1 MASRAAF
8 GHTRRMEQPVVHR
21 RTSLRKYRKRLVTL
35 LVVCS
40 VLCLAIGLMIAFAAM
55 LRMEHERGP
64 FLRLGMYFLGGG
76 GALLGLYGVLFAVPD
91 FLSDRRSGTSSRRR
105 AVARAYQRPAKAS
118 PPPGPRR
125 GESGG
130 ILVVVLVLLG
140 LVAAAATHAIV
151 TSRADL
157 RLARARAD
165 QGLLRLAAL
174 DSARAALQQLAD
186 DPDLELDHL
195 NEPWATARESTD
207 PAGITRLVRI
217 TDAQRA
223 FDLNNLAV
231 DPTGDAMSPRDVLTS
246 VMMQGGQMRPGTA
259 IEALRDWLD
268 ADDSGPWES
277 RHYLEQD
284 PPARIAN
291 RLLYGWS
298 ELYQVHAWTPDLLA
312 PSPYRRPGA
321 PFEHNLGEAL
331 TLIPA
336 PRTRVIPVNLN
347 TATPST
353 LHGLFGFGREG
364 LVERILA
371 RRADTP
377 YRTTAFLAELLGPP
391 SYAALAPYLDVR
403 SEFFLVQSSAFRDG
417 RMARLDL
424 VVRRTRD
431 GRVSAVQAIF

>member
-1 MASRAAF
+1 
-8 GHTRRMEQPVVHR
+8 MEKTVVHR
-21 RTSLRKYRKRLVTL
+21 RTILRKYRKRLVTL
-35 LVVCS
+35 IVVCS
-40 VLCLAIGLMIAFAAM
+40 LLCLGIGLMIAFAAM

-64 FLRLGMYFLGGG
+64 FLRLGLYFLGGG
-76 GALLGLYGVLFAVPD
+76 GALLGIYGLVFALPEY
-91 FLSDRRSGTSSRRR
+91 LSERRSGTSSRRR
-105 AVARAYQRPAKAS
+105 AVARAYQRPAKPSQPSA
-118 PPPGPRR
+118 PRNS
-125 GESGG
+125 ESGG

-140 LVAAAATHAIV
+140 LIAAMATHAIV
-151 TSRADL
+151 TARADL
-157 RLARARAD
+157 RLARAHAD

-195 NEPWATARESTD
+195 NEPWATARETTD
-207 PAGITRLVRI
+207 PAGITRLIRI
-217 TDAQRA
+217 ADAHRA

-231 DPTGDAMSPRDVLTS
+231 DPTGDALSPREVLTS
-246 VMMQGGQMRPGTA
+246 IMMQGGRMRPGTS

-277 RHYLEQD
+277 RHYLDQE

-291 RLLYGWS
+291 RILYGWS

-312 PSPYRRPGA
+312 PTPYRRPGA

-347 TATPST
+347 TATAST

-371 RRADTP
+371 RRTDTP
-377 YRTTAFLAELLGPP
+377 YRTTAFLAELLGAPA
-391 SYAALAPYLDVR
+391 YTALLPYVDVR
-403 SEFFLVQSSAFRDG
+403 SEFFLVQSSAYRDG
-417 RMARLDL
+417 HMARLDL
-424 VVRRTRD
+424 VARRTRD
-431 GRVSAVQAIF
+431 GQVSAVQATF